1 MYRVILKTTNFLNVY
16 LELEIGKYFKKE
28 IKMLSKEFFEINFK
42 SEKDLCEFTMN
53 FIYFSRS
60 CEGIFLE
67 VTNFDKDKLEELKD
81 KNILIKE
88 QLVKKESL
96 QLLDLVGFDLMKRDY
111 MLNKSENKIDSR
123 VIIYGLYGLSIDTKK
138 KSFSVIDPFANSGE
152 VILECSMF
160 NPRYPL
166 NLKKRFEFNVCKIFK
181 FTPSMPKDLRENN
194 SNFTAIV
201 LDNIKFKQLKENIS
215 YSSQKVKVSQFD
227 FTWLDVKF
235 QKDEFDFVVSAFP
248 KFKSKEEKE
257 EFCDKFFYQCEFI
270 AKQGI
275 CVISYEKL
283 DLKHSRK
290 YGLPLGF
297 KQEIVIENIS
307 YFVYVF

>member
-1 MYRVILKTTNFLNVY
+1 MYRVILKTSDFLNVY
-16 LELEIGKYFKKE
+16 LELEIRKYFKKE

-42 SEKDLCEFTMN
+42 SEKELCEFTVN

-60 CEGIFLE
+60 CEGMFLD
-67 VTNFDKDKLEELKD
+67 VTNINKEKLEDILE

-88 QLVKKESL
+88 ETIKKEKMIL
-96 QLLDLVGFDLMKRDY
+96 ADLVGFDLMKRDY
-111 MLNKSENKIDSR
+111 MLNKSEREVDVR
-123 VIIYGLYGLSIDTKK
+123 AIIFGLYGLEIDRKK
-138 KSFSVIDPFANSGE
+138 KSFSIIDPFANLGE
-152 VILECSMF
+152 VILECSIF
-160 NPRYPL
+160 NPRAAL
-166 NLKKRFEFNVCKIFK
+166 NLKKRFDFNVCKIFNIQ
-181 FTPSMPKDLRENN
+181 PSMPKSSDNN
-194 SNFTAIV
+194 SNFTGIV
-201 LDNIKFKQLKENIS
+201 LDNIKFKQLKENIAFA
-215 YSSQKVKVSQFD
+215 SQKIKVSQFD

-248 KFKSKEEKE
+248 KFKSKEERE
-257 EFCDKFFYQCEFI
+257 DFCDKFFYQCEFI

-297 KQEIVIENIS
+297 KQELVINNKS

>member
-1 MYRVILKTTNFLNVY
+1 MKDFVVALDEFFAQDDKKIIMIKGKWGVGKTY
-16 LELEIGKYFKKE
+16 YW
-28 IKMLSKEFFEINFK
+28 KEFVASK
-42 SEKDLCEFTMN
+42 
-53 FIYFSRS
+53 
-60 CEGIFLE
+60 
-67 VTNFDKDKLEELKD
+67 
-81 KNILIKE
+81 
-88 QLVKKESL
+88 
-96 QLLDLVGFDLMKRDY
+96 
-111 MLNKSENKIDSR
+111 
-123 VIIYGLYGLSIDTKK
+123 TKK
-138 KSFSVIDPFANSGE
+138 
-152 VILECSMF
+152 
-160 NPRYPL
+160 
-166 NLKKRFEFNVCKIFK
+166 
-181 FTPSMPKDLRENN
+181 
-194 SNFTAIV
+194 
-201 LDNIKFKQLKENIS
+201 KQLKENIS